1 MLQVV
6 HHLFRDTKTVEE
18 KTFVQTFLIKV
29 FIWGKT
35 SEKDLTKNVDSGR
48 CKFRKS
54 TPLIN

>member
-18 KTFVQTFLIKV
+18 KKLFFKL
-29 FIWGKT
+29 FICGKT